1 MTKTISSRLR
11 EIQLEH
17 DEKIALIIKKATREK
32 SIAVYK
38 ASGASAEK
46 MTTSE
51 KVADGITRFS
61 GSMFFLLLNAAIF
74 FVWICVNTIPL
85 GIEFF
90 DPYPFSFLTLV
101 VSLEAIFLSCFV
113 LISQDRQAEKDRD
126 RNKEDYLVD
135 LKAEIEVR
143 SLHQKLD
150 LLLQEQIESQTEQL
164 DMLGEIEKE
173 LEAPVKR
180 KAKKPRK
187 K

>member
-1 MTKTISSRLR
+1 MKKTLSSRLR

-17 DEKIALIIKKATREK
+17 DEKLAVIAKKAVREK
-32 SIAVYK
+32 SVAVNK
-38 ASGASAEK
+38 VSNESSGS

-61 GSMFFLLLNAAIF
+61 GSMFFLFLNATFFFTWIF
-74 FVWICVNTIPL
+74 INTVPL
-85 GIEFF
+85 GMEFF
-90 DPYPFSFLTLV
+90 DPYPFSFLTMV

-113 LISQDRQAEKDRD
+113 LISQDRQADKDREQ
-126 RNKEDYLVD
+126 NKEDYLVN

-164 DMLGEIEKE
+164 DMLGDIEKE
-173 LEAPVKR
+173 LEAPVK
-180 KAKKPRK
+180 KKRTTK